1 MPSPDWPAPVVDERI
16 DADVALPG
24 SKSLTNRF
32 LVLAALAN
40 DTSRLRRPLRSR
52 DTLLMAEALRSL
64 GARVED
70 GAPDP
75 SGSPDWIVTPATLSG
90 DVSIDC
96 GLAGTVMRFLPPVA
110 ALCSGAVAFDGDEQA
125 RIRPMA
131 PVLESL
137 RALGATID
145 DGGRGTL
152 PFTVHGTG
160 RMPGGTVTLDA
171 SASSQ
176 FVSALLLAG
185 PRYEQGVTVR
195 HVGPPVPS
203 EPHIEMTVETLRDAG
218 AIVDDAEPDV
228 WRVEPSEI
236 NAVDVQVEPDLS
248 NAAPFLAAALVTGG
262 RVTVP
267 GWPQHT
273 TQAGDAIRDIL
284 DAMGADVSLAREGL
298 TVTGTGEVSGVDV
311 DLHDASELT
320 PVVAAIAALADS
332 PSIIR
337 GVAHIRGHETDRL
350 AALARELGALGTEVA
365 ETDDGLRIRPRP
377 LHGGLFRTYD
387 DHRMAMAGAVLGLR
401 VPGLVVEDVAT
412 VGKTLPDFVG
422 LWQSMVGRSRPD
434 SNASPA
440 RRASRATGL
449 AAHEPQ
455 GQRLRRERRPGPAQ
469 PAWLATAHQGPSRPR
484 GRRPGLRHRRRP
496 RPLHHR
502 RPRGGRRRKMPE
514 RVVVA
519 MKARELGRK
528 GIVVG
533 DDVELVGDTSGSP
546 DALAR
551 IVRLSPRRSV
561 LRRTADDTDPVERVI
576 VANADQLVI
585 VSALAD
591 PEPRPRMIDRCLVA
605 AYDAGL
611 DPLLVLTKADLKDP
625 AEFLRRLRPARG
637 ALRGDLDRGRRVR
650 RAGSVAGQA
659 DWPGQRL
666 RRPLRRRQVHPGQ
679 RPRAGGP
686 PRHRHRQ
693 RRDRARAAHLEL
705 GGRAAP
711 AGRPGLG
718 HRHPRRALLRP
729 RPRRPRPDH
738 RPLPRPRA
746 RDHHVPPRL
755 LPRRG
760 GVRPRRLGRLRSGR
774 SRRRL
779 PAGVAAPAAAGTLR
793 RVRRLRAPRRP
804 RVEGAL
810 PRGL

>member
-75 SGSPDWIVTPATLSG
+75 SGSPDWIITPATLRG
-90 DVSIDC
+90 DVSIHC

-137 RALGATID
+137 RTLGATID

-160 RMPGGTVTLDA
+160 RMPGGTVALDA

-176 FVSALLLAG
+176 FVSALLLTG

-203 EPHIEMTVETLRDAG
+203 EPHIDMTVETLRDAG

-298 TVTGTGEVSGVDV
+298 TVTGTGDVSGVDV

-332 PSIIR
+332 PTIIR

-350 AALARELGALGTEVA
+350 AALARELGALGVEVA
-365 ETDDGLRIRPRP
+365 ETHDGLRIRPRP
-377 LHGGLFRTYD
+377 MTGRLFRTYA
-387 DHRMAMAGAVLGLR
+387 DHRLAMAAAVLGLR
-401 VPGLVVEDVAT
+401 VPGLVIEDVAT
-412 VGKTLPDFVG
+412 VGKTLPDFTG
-422 LWQSMVGRSRPD
+422 LWQSMVGQSRP
-434 SNASPA
+434 ASPA
-440 RRASRATGL
+440 SPPNRASRATGL
-449 AAHEPQ
+449 A
-455 GQRLRRERRPGPAQ
+455 
-469 PAWLATAHQGPSRPR
+469 
-484 GRRPGLRHRRRP
+484 
-496 RPLHHR
+496 
-502 RPRGGRRRKMPE
+502 
-514 RVVVA
+514 
-519 MKARELGRK
+519 
-528 GIVVG
+528 
-533 DDVELVGDTSGSP
+533 
-546 DALAR
+546 
-551 IVRLSPRRSV
+551 
-561 LRRTADDTDPVERVI
+561 
-576 VANADQLVI
+576 
-585 VSALAD
+585 SA
-591 PEPRPRMIDRCLVA
+591 
-605 AYDAGL
+605 
-611 DPLLVLTKADLKDP
+611 
-625 AEFLRRLRPARG
+625 
-637 ALRGDLDRGRRVR
+637 
-650 RAGSVAGQA
+650 
-659 DWPGQRL
+659 
-666 RRPLRRRQVHPGQ
+666 
-679 RPRAGGP
+679 
-686 PRHRHRQ
+686 
-693 RRDRARAAHLEL
+693 
-705 GGRAAP
+705 
-711 AGRPGLG
+711 
-718 HRHPRRALLRP
+718 
-729 RPRRPRPDH
+729 
-738 RPLPRPRA
+738 
-746 RDHHVPPRL
+746 
-755 LPRRG
+755 
-760 GVRPRRLGRLRSGR
+760 
-774 SRRRL
+774 
-779 PAGVAAPAAAGTLR
+779 
-793 RVRRLRAPRRP
+793 
-804 RVEGAL
+804 
-810 PRGL
+810 